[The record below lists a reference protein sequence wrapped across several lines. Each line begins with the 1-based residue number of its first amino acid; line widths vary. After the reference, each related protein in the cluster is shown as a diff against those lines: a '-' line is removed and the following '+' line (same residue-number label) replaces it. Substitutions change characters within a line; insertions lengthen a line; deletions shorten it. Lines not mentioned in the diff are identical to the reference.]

1 MAVGTYNYTWEQ
13 GDDLPV
19 QIIYNEG
26 ETPTPVDLTTDYAVR
41 MDIRVATVTGALVYT
56 FNSVDIEEL
65 DPQDTTLEVTL
76 GATGEIN
83 IVVPRALTLIGGAVY
98 DQILLNQ
105 NVFFYDIFL
114 RKISTDRQSKILQGT
129 ITVNRSATHWLEVE
143 V

>member
-1 MAVGTYNYTWEQ
+1 LAVGTYNYTWEQ